1 MRRFAVRRLAFVAP
15 LSLACKHTHLAI
27 EPKMASGSKIKRR
40 FHRHLKAPNQLEHSA
55 PVQMST
61 EPAPVAVDFCGDVSG
76 LGEVRAALR
85 DLEHPRCFIASVLD
99 ERDRLF

>member
-1 MRRFAVRRLAFVAP
+1 
-15 LSLACKHTHLAI
+15 
-27 EPKMASGSKIKRR
+27 
-40 FHRHLKAPNQLEHSA
+40 
-55 PVQMST
+55 MST

>member
-1 MRRFAVRRLAFVAP
+1 
-15 LSLACKHTHLAI
+15 
-27 EPKMASGSKIKRR
+27 MASSSKTKRR
-40 FHRHLKAPNQLEHSA
+40 FHGHLKAPNQLGHSAA